1 MNVHLTSE
9 LEELVQNKVRS
20 GSYNSASEVVREA
33 LRYMKERDE
42 LRAMYKEDIHRRI
55 ETGLKSL
62 ERGEG
67 VDGDLVFDRIEAEL
81 DELEREAPDGDCSRT
96 TRIS

>member
-33 LRYMKERDE
+33 LRYMKERDDI
-42 LRAMYKEDIHRRI
+42 RAIYKEDIRHKI
-55 ETGLKSL
+55 EQGLESQ
-62 ERGEG
+62 RAGRM
-67 VDGDLVFDRIEAEL
+67 VDGEAVFRELEDEL
-81 DELEREAPDGDCSRT
+81 DELERMSNK
-96 TRIS
+96 